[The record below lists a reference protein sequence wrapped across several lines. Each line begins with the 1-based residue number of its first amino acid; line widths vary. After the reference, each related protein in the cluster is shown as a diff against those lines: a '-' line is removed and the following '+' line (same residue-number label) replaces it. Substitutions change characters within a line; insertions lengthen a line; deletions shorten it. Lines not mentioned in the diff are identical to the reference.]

1 MAVEDKIIKHMEAYV
16 GKNGFEIWNE
26 WREEGRE
33 TGDMG
38 VCVGS
43 TTFLTAFW
51 RQNSQNIPF
60 NIINAMDMSL

>member
-1 MAVEDKIIKHMEAYV
+1 MAVEDIIIKHMEADV

-26 WREEGRE
+26 WREEERG
-33 TGDMG
+33 TWG
-38 VCVGS
+38 CVGS